1 MGEKRAHHGDEAGKR
16 EAGLEEAA
24 GERPRRRPCWNA
36 KKRVGDETRPAEEI
50 RCASG
55 RSRRMEK
62 REKALT
68 AAQQADQTARRDEAL
83 AAQRRTEAEKQRRAL
98 TEEEIATRKAL
109 DDELARCGFETEE
122 AYRGALM
129 EREDAAALRGQ
140 VQTYKPIAA
149 RCAGRGQRCGG
160 GRGRAAAAGAA
171 KRARS
176 AGGKPCAPERSGGGL
191 RSAARAHRPQRKSCW
206 TKTRKRVKSLRKSAA
221 RQTRW
226 RLCGLLRRQQ
236 GAHAVQLC
244 AASDAGCG
252 GGTGKSFA

>member
-1 MGEKRAHHGDEAGKR
+1 MRIRA
-16 EAGLEEAA
+16 
-24 GERPRRRPCWNA
+24 
-36 KKRVGDETRPAEEI
+36 I
-50 RCASG
+50 RDAL
-55 RSRRMEK
+55 EK

-98 TEEEIATRKAL
+98 TEEEIAARKAL

-140 VQTYKPIAA
+140 VQTYNQSLHAA
-149 RCAGRGQRCGG
+149 QEEAN
-160 GRGRAAAAGAA
+160 AAAEAVAGQQRPEPA

-191 RSAARAHRPQRKSCW
+191 RSAARAHRPQRKAVE
-206 TKTRKRVKSLRKSAA
+206 RKRGRE
-221 RQTRW
+221 
-226 RLCGLLRRQQ
+226 
-236 GAHAVQLC
+236 
-244 AASDAGCG
+244 
-252 GGTGKSFA
+252 